1 MAVIDTFNK
10 TELKKGHSIGSNLM
24 SHLSY
29 KWCRT
34 TPCHMDLCQCL

>member
-1 MAVIDTFNK
+1 MAVIDTLNK

-29 KWCRT
+29 K
-34 TPCHMDLCQCL
+34 